1 MALHSGAAR
10 HFDLSVSLASKAA
23 WRTEC
28 FRNWSYSEDQSTL
41 PFDMQ
46 LPGSSLQA
54 KLRVNGLTTTFSGF
68 CFHLPEPG
76 AHTTDF
82 HSILSFAVV
91 L

>member
-1 MALHSGAAR
+1 M
-10 HFDLSVSLASKAA
+10 
-23 WRTEC
+23 
-28 FRNWSYSEDQSTL
+28 L

-46 LPGSSLQA
+46 LPGSSVWA

-82 HSILSFAVV
+82 HSILTFAV
-91 L
+91 LL